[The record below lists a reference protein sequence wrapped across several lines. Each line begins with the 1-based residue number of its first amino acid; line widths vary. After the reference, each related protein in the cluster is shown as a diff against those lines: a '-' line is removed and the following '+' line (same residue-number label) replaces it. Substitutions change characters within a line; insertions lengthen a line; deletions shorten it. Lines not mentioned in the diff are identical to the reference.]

1 MPTCLNR
8 LAEFAS
14 EIRFED
20 LSDDA
25 ASAARDVALDTL
37 GAILAG
43 MREPEN
49 RRLAEWASQNAP
61 PPDCAILG
69 TAHRAN
75 PMSAALANAT
85 AGVALEMD
93 EGNRFGG
100 GHPAVH
106 VLPPLL
112 AVAEREGAN
121 GADFIAALVAGYEI
135 TSRLGGATEARENV
149 HSHGHWGAPGA
160 AAAIARLRGMDAAG
174 VAGAVNLAASMS
186 PANTWTAAF
195 EGANARNL
203 YPGRSAMMGVLA
215 VDLYG
220 CGFRGTKDAP
230 ADVYGTILGDSF
242 DWESAT
248 RGLGDADTPLRIQRN
263 YFKLHACCRYNHASL
278 DALESAMPDGGGF
291 DWRDVV
297 SAEVSVP
304 WMLDGMLGGYPE
316 NQLSAKFNLRYAAA
330 AMMVR
335 GRADVA
341 AFAPDAIADP
351 RIRAAFGRVRVRVGD
366 APRRQA
372 VENPSAAV
380 SLLMR
385 NGAALTGETTAIRGD
400 CGNPVPRAE
409 IVDKFMS
416 LASPTFGED
425 GAKRAEEAVANLEA
439 VSDMGEIARAFA
451 ANKN

>member
-1 MPTCLNR
+1 MSIHAAR

-14 EIRFED
+14 EIRFAD
-20 LSDDA
+20 LSEDA
-25 ASAARDVALDTL
+25 VSAARDVALDTL
-37 GAILAG
+37 GAVVAG

-49 RRLAEWASQNAP
+49 RLLAEWAAVNASP
-61 PPDCAILG
+61 PSCAILG

-112 AVAEREGAN
+112 AVAEREGAG
-121 GADFIAALVAGYEI
+121 GADFIAALVAGYEV
-135 TSRLGGATEARENV
+135 TSRLGGATETRDNV

-160 AAAIARLRGMDAAG
+160 AAAIARLRGMDAEG
-174 VAGAVNLAASMS
+174 VAGAVNLAANMS

-203 YPGRSAMMGVLA
+203 YPGRSAMMGILA
-215 VDLYG
+215 VDLYD

-248 RGLGDADTPLRIQRN
+248 RRLGDADAPLRIQRN
-263 YFKLHACCRYNHASL
+263 YFKMHACCRYNHASL
-278 DALESAMPDGGGF
+278 DALASAMPSGGF
-291 DWRDVV
+291 DWR
-297 SAEVSVP
+297 EVERADISVP

-316 NQLSAKFNLRYAAA
+316 NPLSAKFNLRYAAA

-335 GRADVA
+335 GRADIA
-341 AFAPDAIADP
+341 AFVPESIADP
-351 RIRAAFGRVRVRVGD
+351 RIRAAFDRVQIRVGGV
-366 APRRQA
+366 PRRQA
-372 VENPSAAV
+372 IENPSAAV

-385 NGAALTGETTAIRGD
+385 NGETLTGETTAIRGD
-400 CGNPVPRAE
+400 CDNPVPRAE

-416 LASPTFGED
+416 LASPTLGAD
-425 GAKRAEEAVANLEA
+425 GAKRAAKAVANLEA
-439 VSDMGEIARAFA
+439 VSDMGEIARLFTAG
-451 ANKN
+451 

>member
-1 MPTCLNR
+1 MPTCLTR

-20 LSDDA
+20 LSGDA
-25 ASAARDVALDTL
+25 AGAARDVALDTL
-37 GAILAG
+37 GAVVAG

-49 RRLAEWASQNAP
+49 LRLAEWASTNAP

-75 PMSAALANAT
+75 PMFAALANAT

-112 AVAEREGAN
+112 ADAERGGAS

-135 TSRLGGATEARENV
+135 TSRLGGATEARDNV

-160 AAAIARLRGMDAAG
+160 AAAIARLRGMDAEG

-220 CGFRGTKDAP
+220 CGFRGTRDAP

-248 RGLGDADTPLRIQRN
+248 RGLGESGAEFRIQRN

-278 DALESAMPDGGGF
+278 DTLASAMPSGGF
-291 DWRDVV
+291 DWREVER
-297 SAEVSVP
+297 AEVSVP

-316 NQLSAKFNLRYAAA
+316 NPLSAKFNLRYAVA

-335 GRADVA
+335 GRADVS
-341 AFAPDAIADP
+341 AFVPDAIADP
-351 RIRAAFGRVRVRVGD
+351 RIRAVFDRVRIRVGNT
-366 APRRQA
+366 PRRQA
-372 VENPSAAV
+372 VENPSAVV

-385 NGAALTGETTAIRGD
+385 NGETLTGETDAIRGD

-416 LASPTFGED
+416 LASPTLGED
-425 GAKRAEEAVANLEA
+425 GAARAEKAVANLETVA
-439 VSDMGEIARAFA
+439 DMCEIARLFA
-451 ANKN
+451 AA

>member
-1 MPTCLNR
+1 MSVHAAR

-25 ASAARDVALDTL
+25 VNAARDVALDTL
-37 GAILAG
+37 GAVVAG

-49 RRLAEWASQNAP
+49 RRLAEWAERNAP
-61 PPDCAILG
+61 PPSCAILG

-75 PMSAALANAT
+75 PMLAALANAT

-112 AVAEREGAN
+112 AVAEREGAD
-121 GADFIAALVAGYEI
+121 GAEFIAALAAGYEV
-135 TSRLGGATEARENV
+135 TSRLGGATETRDNV

-160 AAAIARLRGMDAAG
+160 AAAIARLRGMGAAD
-174 VAGAVNLAASMS
+174 VAGAVNLAANMS

-220 CGFRGTKDAP
+220 CGFRGTRDAP

-242 DWESAT
+242 DWESAA
-248 RGLGDADTPLRIQRN
+248 RGLGDADAPLRIQRN

-278 DALESAMPDGGGF
+278 DALARAMPSGGF
-291 DWRDVV
+291 DWR
-297 SAEVSVP
+297 EVERADISVP

-341 AFAPDAIADP
+341 AFVPDAIADP
-351 RIRAAFGRVRVRVGD
+351 RIRAAFDRVRIRVGNV
-366 APRRQA
+366 PRRQA

-385 NGAALTGETTAIRGD
+385 NGAALTGETSAIRGD

-409 IVDKFMS
+409 IVDKFIS
-416 LASPTFGED
+416 LASPTLGED
-425 GAKRAEEAVANLEA
+425 GAKRAEKAVANLEA
-439 VSDMGEIARAFA
+439 VSDMGEIARLFMAG
-451 ANKN
+451 